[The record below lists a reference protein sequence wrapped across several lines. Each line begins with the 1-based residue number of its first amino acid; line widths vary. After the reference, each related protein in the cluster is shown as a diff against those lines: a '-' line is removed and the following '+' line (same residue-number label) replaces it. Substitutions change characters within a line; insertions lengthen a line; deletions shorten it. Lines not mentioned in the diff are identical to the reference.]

1 MARPPSIPRDILIAE
16 TRGLLM
22 GGRAGLLSTTFRGKE
37 RWPYGS
43 LVTYAP
49 DTDGSPIFL
58 FSGLSD
64 HTANLAKD
72 PKACLL
78 VERALRRKHPQQ
90 GPRISVLGTVKATKE
105 ARHRARF
112 LARHPGAAR
121 YADFGDFGFYVMT
134 VRRVHL
140 VGGFARAQW
149 LKADEVAPPP
159 AAAGAVAEA
168 EAGVIAHMNADHA
181 EALDLYANR
190 LLGRKGA
197 GWRAVACDPWGLDLM
212 RNDAPARL
220 EFDGM
225 AADAGDLRA
234 RLVSL
239 AARAREKARG

>member
-1 MARPPSIPRDILIAE
+1 MVRPPAVPRDVLISE
-16 TRGLLM
+16 VRSLLL
-22 GGRAGLLSTTFRGKE
+22 GGRAGVLSTTFRGRE

-72 PKACLL
+72 PKASLL
-78 VERALRRKHPQQ
+78 VERALRRKNPQQ
-90 GPRISVLGTVKATKE
+90 GPRISVLGTIAPATDK
-105 ARHRARF
+105 RCRARF

-121 YADFGDFGFYVMT
+121 YADFGDFGFYRMT
-134 VRRVHL
+134 VDRVHL

-149 LKADEVAPPP
+149 LKADEIAAPKR
-159 AAAGAVAEA
+159 AVQAVAKA
-168 EAGVIAHMNADHA
+168 EAGVIDHMNADHA
-181 EALDLYANR
+181 DALDLYANR
-190 LLGRKGA
+190 LLGRKGT

-212 RNDAPARL
+212 RNETPARL
-220 EFDGM
+220 EFADM

-234 RLVSL
+234 RLVAL
-239 AARAREKARG
+239 AARARK